1 MSLYMMSNK
10 MLSQRAGIAFA
21 VLGISLLIGGC
32 SGGGSDTATSD
43 AEINTAT
50 SDAEINGVVAT
61 GLAAANV
68 PYKCTDDNVQTLG
81 EGFTGVDGSYQV
93 ILTAAE
99 ITTFSLN
106 NAVKCTATLSSG
118 ENIATFVTEK
128 PTLGN
133 KVIGNINLITNLVAT
148 ELAATG
154 QTVTAAQVTAI
165 GKEVVSAVIGKNAA
179 SGDPMIS
186 YETFATQSFIARSAT
201 TEASAAT
208 QATVSAA
215 DIVLDTIV
223 ENLKANGATSS
234 SGSVTD
240 ALVTKYWSDS
250 GKAAI
255 IAGTAKAAL
264 NDPDVQIELAANATN
279 QGVSTSAVTAIIN
292 DTDVKSTVQAV
303 KDAFDAVRAEA
314 KSSTDSNVSSNATVV
329 VEALAKAAKVA
340 VVAQTVAATSAG
352 SPITAAQIKNVA
364 TNTTALVK
372 ADVIT
377 TTGSAAASIAAKGFS
392 STEATKTLQ
401 AVVETAAKQ
410 GGAIVGQVDVV
421 RSNANVAADTTVATA
436 ITTNAATA
444 ISGTKAVLITAVESV
459 NSGSADVLGAAITN
473 TVVQDVATKTRE
485 AMDAVVVAS
494 QTGGALA
501 NAVVQ
506 TSATME
512 TAVKGKALVGTG
524 LSTTDFQQP
533 VVEVVI
539 EQPFTTTVT
548 VTLGANCAK
557 AEVVQ
562 QNADKPQV
570 VMMGGKE
577 SKSSSGAV
585 GPFYAMNSQVKAIR
599 IDALGFNVNNV
610 FFTAGTVSSSLI
622 TTSAGGTKTVDLSVS
637 CPAVSTTGGTG
648 GT

>member
-1 MSLYMMSNK
+1 MSLYMMSNN

-43 AEINTAT
+43 AEIN
-50 SDAEINGVVAT
+50 GVVAT
-61 GLAAANV
+61 GLAAASV
-68 PYKCTDDNVQTLG
+68 PYKCTDDNVKTLG
-81 EGFTGVDGSYQV
+81 EGITGVDGSYQV
-93 ILTAAE
+93 ILTAAK

-154 QTVTAAQVTAI
+154 QTVTAAQVTAK

-234 SGSVTD
+234 SGSVTT
-240 ALVTKYWSDS
+240 ALATK
-250 GKAAI
+250 KAAV

-279 QGVSTSAVTAIIN
+279 QGVSTSVVTAIIN
-292 DTDVKSTVQAV
+292 DTDVKSTVQVV

-340 VVAQTVAATSAG
+340 VVAQTAAATSAG

-372 ADVIT
+372 ADVIAT
-377 TTGSAAASIAAKGFS
+377 TSSAAASVAARGFS

-421 RSNANVAADTTVATA
+421 RSSANVAADTTVATA
-436 ITTNAATA
+436 ITKNASTA
-444 ISGTKAVLITAVESV
+444 ISETKAALITEV
-459 NSGSADVLGAAITN
+459 NKVDSGSADVLGAAITN
-473 TVVQDVATKTRE
+473 AVVQEVATKTR
-485 AMDAVVVAS
+485 AVMDAVVVAS

-501 NAVVQ
+501 GVGVQ
-506 TSATME
+506 ASNTME
-512 TAVKGKALVGTG
+512 TAVKGKALVGTV
-524 LSTTDFQQP
+524 SKADFQQP
-533 VVEVVI
+533 VVEVPV
-539 EQPFTTTVT
+539 EKPFMTTVT

-557 AEVVQ
+557 ADVVQ
-562 QNADKPQV
+562 QNVDNPQV
-570 VMMGGKE
+570 VVV
-577 SKSSSGAV
+577 SKKSTSVSGSLD
-585 GPFYAMNSQVKAIR
+585 PFNVMNSQVKNIR
-599 IDALGFNVNNV
+599 IDALGYNANNV
-610 FFTAGTVSSSLI
+610 SSTAGTVSSSSI
-622 TTSAGGTKTVDLSVS
+622 PTSAGGTKTVDLSVS

>member
-93 ILTAAE
+93 ILTAAK

-154 QTVTAAQVTAI
+154 QTVTAAQVTDK
-165 GKEVVSAVIGKNAA
+165 GKEVVSFVIGKNAA

-234 SGSVTD
+234 SGSVTT
-240 ALVTKYWSDS
+240 ALATK
-250 GKAAI
+250 KAAV

-303 KDAFDAVRAEA
+303 KEAFDTVREEA
-314 KSSTDSNVSSNATVV
+314 KNSTDSNVSSNATVV

-340 VVAQTVAATSAG
+340 VVAQTAAATSAG
-352 SPITAAQIKNVA
+352 SVITATEIKNVA

-539 EQPFTTTVT
+539 EKPFTTTVT